1 MDAMIGQVSCFLLL
15 GLLLVSVAVFLFF
28 YPLSIRRQMT
38 FPQLDWAD
46 NSLLSV
52 VNGEAKS

>member
-15 GLLLVSVAVFLFF
+15 GLLLVSVAIQS

-46 NSLLSV
+46 NGLLSV